1 MFTQMGTSGNLP
13 FIIFF
18 INLIQYIQ
26 REYDEYIMKLYQD
39 DYIDT
44 RDAMLLFTIG
54 DCDEVYFI

>member
-13 FIIFF
+13 FIIF

-26 REYDEYIMKLYQD
+26 REYADDIMKLYQD
-39 DYIDT
+39 DYTDT